1 MIQKYHLDTNDSHFS
16 VWFSGKQIFLTEKTT
31 LLDKSSY
38 YLYNEPRIHS
48 KLKGFEYE
56 DSKDNLWETP
66 YTKYFIKSEK
76 KNNSF
81 HFGFPTSSYLIRYLE
96 KNRLQHLCNTDNI
109 YSYFDEVYKDNIKKT
124 IIKKL
129 KKNKQLYHQIK
140 HFFQEEE
147 KPVFYE
153 MKHMIVLLKNID
165 KLRTIDARDNK
176 VIVSF

>member
-1 MIQKYHLDTNDSHFS
+1 M
-16 VWFSGKQIFLTEKTT
+16 
-31 LLDKSSY
+31 
-38 YLYNEPRIHS
+38 
-48 KLKGFEYE
+48 
-56 DSKDNLWETP
+56 
-66 YTKYFIKSEK
+66 
-76 KNNSF
+76 
-81 HFGFPTSSYLIRYLE
+81 
-96 KNRLQHLCNTDNI
+96 CNTDNI

-176 VIVSF
+176 IKELSLAFKNNAKTDDGTWSQDFLNKYHLETVQDVI